1 MPDETPASTSPE
13 TFLQSCSRL
22 IFLARDDCLKK
33 NSRIT
38 RDIIEKVIS
47 DQVQAF
53 NLIPAKP
60 VLTNTIAETIYAA
73 YPRREGKK
81 AALKAI
87 AAAMRDVPSSDLLQ
101 KTMQYAK
108 AVSKWSRHVRYKD
121 QRDLVPFPQKW
132 FNQGRYMDDQ
142 SAWEIGGSQKSVS
155 DPSNPLK

>member
-1 MPDETPASTSPE
+1 MAAESE
-13 TFLQSCSRL
+13 TFPQACSRL

-73 YPRREGKK
+73 YPRHIGKK
-81 AALKAI
+81 TALKAI
-87 AAAMRDVPSSDLLQ
+87 AGAMRAIPSTDLLT
-101 KTMQYAK
+101 KTMEYAK
-108 AVSKWSRHVRYKD
+108 AVSKWSAIDREFIPH
-121 QRDLVPFPQKW
+121 PATW
-132 FNQGRYMDDQ
+132 FNRGSYLDDQ
-142 SAWEIGGSQKSVS
+142 SEWVKGSRKTSTS